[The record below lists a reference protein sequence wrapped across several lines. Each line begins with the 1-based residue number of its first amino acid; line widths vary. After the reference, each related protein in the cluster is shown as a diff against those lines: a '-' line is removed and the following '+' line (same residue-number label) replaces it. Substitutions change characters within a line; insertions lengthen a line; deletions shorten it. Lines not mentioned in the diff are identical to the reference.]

1 MLYVLLLNLWFTSPG
16 RRGIS
21 NTISEFSN
29 HIFRSVGVS
38 SLHIKLQ
45 KVGWHLMFAPRYM
58 VLDTTLR
65 MERSEEYESRI
76 QFWKSI
82 AERLP
87 ST

>member
-1 MLYVLLLNLWFTSPG
+1 
-16 RRGIS
+16 
-21 NTISEFSN
+21 
-29 HIFRSVGVS
+29 VS